1 LFLFDEMGFS
11 IKMRGVCGCVVLFLL
26 CFFFCCFYSCH
37 FLFWWND
44 IFLVVRAVVLI
55 ILDLDSDKK
64 KYFWSVYISLYVW
77 FISPCIFEVSVLR
90 IEYGAGPLSAK
101 EKILK
106 RGLVWFVFACVF
118 LFSRGSFLLLVCV
131 VSLVF
136 RELLTSLFC
145 WFSVI
150 GWYVAYRFFV
160 A

>member
-64 KYFWSVYISLYVW
+64 NIFEV
-77 FISPCIFEVSVLR
+77 FISPCMFDL
-90 IEYGAGPLSAK
+90 YL
-101 EKILK
+101 L
-106 RGLVWFVFACVF
+106 VF
-118 LFSRGSFLLLVCV
+118 LKC
-131 VSLVF
+131 
-136 RELLTSLFC
+136 LFYERNMESALC
-145 WFSVI
+145 LQRRKS
-150 GWYVAYRFFV
+150 
-160 A
+160 